1 MSGLRYWPLVPRFW
15 FSFVV
20 NSRGVVFFF
29 GVWERFLWG
38 EGRVRGSGGIQNEGY
53 NFLGFLIVLFF
64 CSFSAQEIRTRFLC
78 LVGTEEKEVKKAVEF
93 VNLTGEIS
101 ISLGCAACVQVY
113 ASGPCSQLVWCL
125 CPGG

>member
-20 NSRGVVFFF
+20 NSRGAVFF

-64 CSFSAQEIRTRFLC
+64 FCSFSAQEIRTRFLC
-78 LVGTEEKEVKKAVEF
+78 LVGTEEKEVKK
-93 VNLTGEIS
+93 L
-101 ISLGCAACVQVY
+101 
-113 ASGPCSQLVWCL
+113 
-125 CPGG
+125 